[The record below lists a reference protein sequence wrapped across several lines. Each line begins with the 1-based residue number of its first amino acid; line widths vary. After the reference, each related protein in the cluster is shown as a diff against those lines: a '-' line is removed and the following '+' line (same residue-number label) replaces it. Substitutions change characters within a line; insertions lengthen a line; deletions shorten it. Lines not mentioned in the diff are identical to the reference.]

1 MEAIEGTA
9 RWLDRNVGRGE
20 DLLAQVIGWTGIVA
34 AGLLLPDGRPRRLYG
49 EAG

>member
-1 MEAIEGTA
+1 MSDHA
-9 RWLDRNVGRGE
+9 RWLDRNVARGE
-20 DLLAQVIGWTGIVA
+20 DTLAQVAGWCAIVA